1 MNGQTRGNRLTGRRA
16 GRLAGALGLL
26 LALVLIAGGVLPV
39 PATAQWD
46 DDIPALPHG
55 FSGAVS
61 VLNPPGPVPEGTVVE
76 AFVDGVKTAETNVD
90 DQSRYVF
97 LVPGPGNTVTFKVGG
112 ILANESATWESAK
125 LEENFDLTIDEPPGF
140 ELTVNSTAGGS
151 VTSPGE
157 GTFLWAVAAVVDLV
171 AQPEAGYQFD
181 KWTGD
186 VGTIVD
192 VNAASTT
199 ITMNDSYSII
209 ANFKEGYTLTMAA
222 SPLLGGTATDVTGAS
237 AYEEDEVVSI
247 QAVAASGYQF
257 VRWTATAGAFSN
269 ANAPSTIFQMPAVD
283 VTVTATFQIP
293 TTGLGCFIA
302 TAAYGSPTAEEIEI
316 LREFRDVVL
325 LPNSLGAEFVS
336 LYYKTSPPIAEFI
349 SQHEV
354 VRTAVRVGLVD
365 PIVAILSW
373 SYDLWGERG

>member
-16 GRLAGALGLL
+16 GRLAGAVGLL
-26 LALVLIAGGVLPV
+26 LALVLIAGGLLPV
-39 PATAQWD
+39 PATAQG
-46 DDIPALPHG
+46 DIPPMPHG
-55 FSGAVS
+55 FEGAVS
-61 VLNPPGPVPEGTVVE
+61 ILDPPGPVVEGTVVE

-90 DQSRYVF
+90 AQSRYLF
-97 LVPGPGNTVTFKVGG
+97 LVPGPGVTVTFKVGG
-112 ILANESATWESAK
+112 VLANESATWESGK
-125 LEENFDLTIDEPPGF
+125 LEVDFDLTIDEPPGF

-151 VTSPGE
+151 VTQPGE
-157 GTFLWAVAAVVDLV
+157 GTFLWAEAAVVDLV

-199 ITMNDSYSII
+199 ITMNDSYSIT
-209 ANFKEGYTLTMAA
+209 ANFEEGYTLTLAT
-222 SPLLGGTATDVTGAS
+222 SPVMGGTATDVTGAS
-237 AYEEDEVVSI
+237 SYEEGEVVSI

-257 VRWTATAGAFSN
+257 ARWTATAGAFSN
-269 ANAPSTIFQMPAVD
+269 ANAASTIFQMPGAD
-283 VTVTATFQIP
+283 VTVTATFEVATNP
-293 TTGLGCFIA
+293 FGCFIA

-316 LREFRDVVL
+316 LREFRDTVL

-373 SYDLWGERG
+373 SYDLWGETG